1 MRILL
6 DANLSP
12 SLVGQLEEA
21 GYAALHVA
29 YLDMLA
35 ASDDAILDRAAAERW
50 VLITADSDFAMLLAV
65 RRDVMP
71 SVVLLR
77 HVNELEPLG
86 QGALLIA
93 NLPAVIDDLESG
105 AIISLSPA
113 RLRVR
118 RLPIE

>member
-12 SLVGQLEEA
+12 SIVGQLEEA

-29 YLDMLA
+29 NLDLLA

-77 HVNELEPLG
+77 HVNELEPLE

-93 NLPAVIDDLESG
+93 NLRAVIDDLESG